1 MTETPVIIVI
11 SADARE
17 RRRLSRM
24 IEPLGPVK
32 ALIDAQQPIPA
43 ARAIVV
49 GTAGFFS
56 PDKDSPPVLRLRK
69 GAPFQGKTLFPS
81 DLSAPRLREAL
92 RNLWGEGGYDALCH
106 EAVRFLEADRLE
118 EAGETLELALST
130 SPGRPEA
137 FYLAGRVLERSG
149 SLFEAQENY
158 ATALVLDDRFVKAK
172 KALQA
177 LAERQK
183 KRDG

>member
-56 PDKDSPPVLRLRK
+56 PDKESPPVLRLLK
-69 GAPFQGKTLFPS
+69 AAPPGEKTLLPS
-81 DLSAPRLREAL
+81 DVTAPRLREAL
-92 RNLWGEGGYDALCH
+92 RNLWGEGGYDALCR
-106 EAVRFLEADRLE
+106 EADRFLEAGRLE
-118 EAGETLELALST
+118 EAFETLELALST
-130 SPGRPEA
+130 APGRPEA
-137 FYLAGRVLERSG
+137 FYLAGRVLEQSG

-158 ATALVLDDRFVKAK
+158 ATALVLDDRFVKAE

-177 LAERQK
+177 LTEGEK
-183 KRDG
+183 KQDE